1 MILWKLKDKKRD
13 LSEVSNI
20 SKIVLEDDIFG
31 YFYVKWIV

>member
-1 MILWKLKDKKRD
+1 MILWKLKDEKRD

-31 YFYVKWIV
+31 YLYVK